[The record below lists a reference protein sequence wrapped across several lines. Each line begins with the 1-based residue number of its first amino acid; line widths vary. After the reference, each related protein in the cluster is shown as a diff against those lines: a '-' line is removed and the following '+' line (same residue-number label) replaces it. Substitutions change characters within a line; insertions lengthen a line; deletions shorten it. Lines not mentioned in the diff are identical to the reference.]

1 MVREKLFIYMTYVV
15 VKLEKILI
23 KFCNLLEN
31 RIPKHL
37 FFFYILSNKNV
48 FFLVLPQGQIFHSK
62 LKIVNRKLKIKKN
75 YYSRKLLQF

>member
-23 KFCNLLEN
+23 KICNLLEN

-37 FFFYILSNKNV
+37 TFFYVLSKQNV
-48 FFLVLPQGQIFHSK
+48 FFV
-62 LKIVNRKLKIKKN
+62 
-75 YYSRKLLQF
+75 

>member
-23 KFCNLLEN
+23 KICNLLEN

-37 FFFYILSNKNV
+37 IFFYVLSKQMV
-48 FFLVLPQGQIFHSK
+48 FFLFKFYLRVK
-62 LKIVNRKLKIKKN
+62 
-75 YYSRKLLQF
+75 YSIASYS